1 MDYKRSV
8 PGRPSQPPTPRS
20 QPRTVAVTG
29 SASGI
34 GEAVRRRIESDGDRV
49 IGVDL
54 RDADITADLATPGGR
69 ERAVEEI
76 HAASGGV
83 LDALVACAGVGPQT
97 SPRHR
102 IVEVNYFGA
111 LACMDGALED
121 LARGEAPSAV
131 VISSNGASLTPPD
144 SELLALLDADDEPH
158 SAAHADR
165 LDGATVYGTAKLALT
180 RQMRRRVQAWAEAGV
195 RLNAVAPGPVDTPLL
210 AAGLEDAVLGPLI
223 EALPVP
229 VGRRA
234 RPDEI
239 AAAVAFLLHPD
250 NGFVHGSVLFVDGG
264 SDALLRPEAI

>member
-1 MDYKRSV
+1 MPDE
-8 PGRPSQPPTPRS
+8 PSPAPTPPS
-20 QPRTVAVTG
+20 PPRTVAVTG

-34 GEAVRRRIESDGDRV
+34 GAAVRRRIERHGDRV

-54 RDADITADLATPGGR
+54 RAADITADLATAAGR
-69 ERAVEEI
+69 ARAVHEI
-76 HAASGGV
+76 HTACGGV

-97 SPRHR
+97 RPRHR

-111 LACMDGALED
+111 LACIDGALED
-121 LARGEAPSAV
+121 LARGESPAAV

-144 SELLALLDADDEPH
+144 RELLALLDKDDEPQ
-158 SAAHADR
+158 SAAHAER

-180 RQMRRRVQAWAEAGV
+180 RQMRRRAQAWAEAGV

-210 AAGLEDAVLGPLI
+210 TAGLEDAVLGPLI

-229 VGRRA
+229 IGRRA
-234 RPDEI
+234 EPDEI